1 MANTFS
7 VPRNFK
13 NKNSIKIDFENVA
26 LDRGNSVFYTSSNID
41 SFLFDEQAN
50 GSFILTSDITMLL
63 NQKRL
68 DRASAESI
76 LSHFDSLAPQSDA
89 LKELRSKLSDNDL
102 LKMIKSRYIQSP
114 SELLAYSEHMLREY
128 NQLGKEAQEL
138 IDAQDSVDPTRI
150 METVE
155 PQKTVE
161 PN

>member
-7 VPRNFK
+7 SPRNFK
-13 NKNSIKIDFENVA
+13 NKNSIKNDPDNIL
-26 LDRGNSVFYTSSNID
+26 LDRGNSQFYTPSNID

-114 SELLAYSEHMLREY
+114 SELLSYSEHMLLEY
-128 NQLGKEAQEL
+128 DQLSREAQEL
-138 IDAQDSVDPTRI
+138 IDAQDPIDPTKI
-150 METVE
+150 MDPE